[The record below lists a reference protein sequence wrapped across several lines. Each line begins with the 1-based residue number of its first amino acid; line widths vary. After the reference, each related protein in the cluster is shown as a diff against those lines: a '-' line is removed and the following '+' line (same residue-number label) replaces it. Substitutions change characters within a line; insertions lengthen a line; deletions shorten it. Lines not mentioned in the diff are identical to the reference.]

1 MGLLEQ
7 MLTENRTVIEAFL
20 KLLEGK
26 ESKAKIDLA
35 GVKFNIGKSVVKAEG
50 TLSLTLIPLSKAK

>member
-1 MGLLEQ
+1 MEQ
-7 MLTENRTVIEAFL
+7 LLTENRTVIEAFL

-26 ESKAKIDLA
+26 ESKAKIDLT